1 VYSKGIDI
9 IIPTYNSIQLLDQ
22 LILHLQEWKKNTQ
35 IKPHFVFVDDG
46 SKDGTFEKLKAI
58 LPASGLA
65 YSLIGISENVGQ
77 HSAILTG
84 YRQSKHAYVAT
95 IDDDLQHDPFQLEV
109 MLDAMKREQADLVYG
124 NYLVKKHHG
133 LRNLGTYILQGFLRF
148 TTDIDYSGVTSFRIF
163 KRDVLKVLQTGND
176 KIHFIEDYL
185 IRGAKKRIN
194 VEVEHQKGI
203 RDKSNYSFLKLVQ
216 MAFIIVVLHSSFPLR
231 FISRL
236 GLGMSFFCFALGLY
250 YLWQKLYFDVALGF
264 TSIIVSIFFSTGL
277 LLFSIGVVGDFLRRI
292 WVQNQ
297 GLNAITFE
305 VYTDEEHLSD

>member
-1 VYSKGIDI
+1 MYSKGIDI
-9 IIPTYNSIQLLDQ
+9 IIPTYNSRQWLEQ
-22 LILHLQEWKKNTQ
+22 LIHRLQEWKSSTQ
-35 IKPHFVFVDDG
+35 VKPHFVFVDDG
-46 SKDGTFEKLKAI
+46 SKDGSYEQLKAI
-58 LPASGLA
+58 LPASGLD

-84 YRQSKHAYVAT
+84 YRQSNHAIVAT
-95 IDDDLQHDPFQLEV
+95 IDDDLQHDPFQLDV
-109 MLDAMKREQADLVYG
+109 MLEAMKREQADLVYG
-124 NYLVKKHHG
+124 NYTEKKHSG

-148 TTDIDYSGVTSFRIF
+148 TTDIDYSGVTSFRVF
-163 KRDVLKVLQTGND
+163 KRDVLKGLQSGND

-194 VEVEHQKGI
+194 VEIEHYKGI
-203 RDKSNYSFLKLVQ
+203 RDKSNYTFLNLAQ
-216 MAFIIVVLHSSFPLR
+216 MAFTIVVLHSSFPLQ

-236 GLGMSFFCFALGLY
+236 GLGMSFFCFALGVY

-297 GLNAITFE
+297 GLNAIMFE